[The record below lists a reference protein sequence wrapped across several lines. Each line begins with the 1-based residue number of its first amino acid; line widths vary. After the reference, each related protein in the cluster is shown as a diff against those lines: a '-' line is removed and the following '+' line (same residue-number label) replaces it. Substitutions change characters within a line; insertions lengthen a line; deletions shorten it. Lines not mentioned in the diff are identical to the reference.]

1 MIVDLSN
8 SFVIFFSFL
17 FMSNFF
23 NEFHLLDLGKHEH
36 EFGNRLL
43 RGMVD
48 EFYMF
53 DCPLPRLEI
62 LVLMHHCKIYW
73 SK

>member
-1 MIVDLSN
+1 
-8 SFVIFFSFL
+8 
-17 FMSNFF
+17 MSNFF
-23 NEFHLLDLGKHEH
+23 NEFHLLHLGKHEH

-73 SK
+73 SKSKTFNFKTNLRNPDFKR

>member
-1 MIVDLSN
+1 MGK
-8 SFVIFFSFL
+8 
-17 FMSNFF
+17 FF
-23 NEFHLLDLGKHEH
+23 NEFHLLHSGKHN
-36 EFGNRLL
+36 GIRLL

-53 DCPLPRLEI
+53 DCPLSRSEI
-62 LVLMHHCKIYW
+62 LVLMHHCKSYW